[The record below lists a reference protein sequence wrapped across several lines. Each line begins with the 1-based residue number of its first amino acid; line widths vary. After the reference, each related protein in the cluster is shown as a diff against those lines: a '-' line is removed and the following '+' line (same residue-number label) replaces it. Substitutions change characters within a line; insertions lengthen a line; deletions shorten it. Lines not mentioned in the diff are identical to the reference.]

1 MAKAK
6 PSFLPKR
13 ESGKTV
19 EWLWCNDGFQT
30 KYPALY
36 ELLAVGLY
44 EGEPRKGA
52 TITLFCGDGRLK
64 ACVADRETGQALWLA
79 LEPFEDVLAELELL
93 VAAGTQQWRALRK
106 GQDLRGVI

>member
-6 PSFLPKR
+6 PTFLPSR
-13 ESGKTV
+13 ESGKTI
-19 EWLWCNDGFQT
+19 EWLWCNEAFVA

-36 ELLAVGLY
+36 ELLAAGMF

-64 ACVADRETGQALWLA
+64 ACIADRETGQGVWLA
-79 LEPFEDVLAELELL
+79 LEPFEDILAELELA
-93 VAAGTQQWRALRK
+93 VAGGTVEWRSLKK
-106 GQDLRGVI
+106 GGDVKAPF